1 MLIALIPPRP
11 TDAGDCLR
19 DVLFLSGAGGLF
31 QQTLLNVERHK
42 KAERAALYVP
52 ADWLDELDRSAMP
65 IQGFGADGLSVDS
78 LNGSAKDG
86 VLIGNARRLYRY
98 DPHKLHTLLDASR
111 TAAAAVRMAPEL
123 VASNEP
129 FRLTSRHHIVGV
141 RRLFE
146 DMIEPTFE
154 DDSSFPDFLYL
165 PPLII
170 GQIKKQGTI
179 PLDLE
184 VLEQRLADMRIP
196 LRRFRLGGQGLDL
209 NTVEGLLGL
218 LERMDARRLNQTD
231 ASAAIASTARLG
243 GPLWIGPEV
252 QIEDHAVVLGP
263 AILCKNVKIGKG
275 AVVQN
280 AILGPNTE
288 VKADDV
294 MQNTLC
300 TSPNTRHQG
309 SAAIDFSSIRRRQDE
324 VFRNWPLWSYPR
336 LGKRIFDMVFSL
348 CILLLISPV
357 LAIVSVMVKL
367 TSSGPVFYRARRQG
381 LHGKEF
387 NCLKFRTMMVQAD
400 ALQER
405 LRVVNQVDGP
415 QFKIDNDP
423 RITGVGKFLRDTC
436 IDELPQFFN
445 VLTGQMSVV
454 GPRPSPENENESC
467 PAWRDARLS
476 VRPGITGLWQV
487 CRTRQEGQDFQEWVY
502 YDTRYVRNLSFRQD
516 LFICLKTAARLIN
529 NFLDQFG

>member
-19 DVLFLSGAGGLF
+19 DVLSLPGAGGLF
-31 QQTLLNVERHK
+31 QNTLLNDLRYSN
-42 KAERAALYVP
+42 AERTAMYVP
-52 ADWLDELDRSAMP
+52 ADWLDDLDRSAVAMR
-65 IQGFGADGLSVDS
+65 GFAADGLSVDS

-86 VLIGNARRLYRY
+86 ILIGNARRLYQY

-111 TAAAAVRMAPEL
+111 TAVAAVQMAPEL
-123 VASNEP
+123 AASNEP
-129 FRLTSRHHIVGV
+129 VRLTSEHHIVGV

-146 DMIEPTFE
+146 DMIEPTCE
-154 DDSSFPDFLYL
+154 DDSTFPDFLYL
-165 PPLII
+165 PY
-170 GQIKKQGTI
+170 QIVDKFKKQGAI

-184 VLEQRLADMRIP
+184 VLKQRLAEMHIP

-209 NTVEGLLGL
+209 NTVEGLLSL
-218 LERMDARRLNQTD
+218 LERMDARRLKQTD
-231 ASAAIASTARLG
+231 GSAAVAPTARLS
-243 GPLWIGPEV
+243 GPVWIGPEV
-252 QIEDHAVVLGP
+252 QIEDHAIVLGP
-263 AILCKNVKIGKG
+263 AILCKMAKIGKG

-280 AILGPNTE
+280 AVLGPNTE

-294 MQNTLC
+294 IQNALC
-300 TSPNTRHQG
+300 TSPNTWHQG
-309 SAAIDFSSIRRRQDE
+309 STAIDFSSTRRKQDQA
-324 VFRNWPLWSYPR
+324 FRNWPLWSYPR

-445 VLTGQMSVV
+445 VLAGQMSVV

-487 CRTRQEGQDFQEWVY
+487 CRTRQEGQDFQEWVH

-516 LFICLKTAARLIN
+516 LSICLKTAARLIN